1 MSHPLYG
8 IEIEID
14 AGQCGQVAHIEQ
26 YGTPWVNHERMPISL
41 PAVFMNPALCCSDN
55 ECRTFNR
62 PCAQQYMPVRFSR
75 GYGECGGHRDRG
87 DGAHH
92 PAAPGDAGLPHS
104 GGSARA
110 AGVTMRASI
119 LMPLMLLPLAA
130 CGPTSVAQAERECFE
145 RARLAAAPRGEVGL
159 IFATIGLSAG
169 VLVGLAAFVGHLYPV
184 FFRFKGG
191 KGVATAVGVLVGVNG
206 LLALATVG
214 TFAIVVYFSR
224 YVSLASMV
232 AAVFAPVFY
241 LFGDGVA
248 WQAVG
253 AEVLCLAVM
262 ALLLVWRHR
271 ENINR
276 LLAGTESKLGA
287 KKA

>member
-1 MSHPLYG
+1 MAWL
-8 IEIEID
+8 IQ
-14 AGQCGQVAHIEQ
+14 AG
-26 YGTPWVNHERMPISL
+26 
-41 PAVFMNPALCCSDN
+41 AV
-55 ECRTFNR
+55 
-62 PCAQQYMPVRFSR
+62 
-75 GYGECGGHRDRG
+75 
-87 DGAHH
+87 
-92 PAAPGDAGLPHS
+92 
-104 GGSARA
+104 
-110 AGVTMRASI
+110 
-119 LMPLMLLPLAA
+119 LAA
-130 CGPTSVAQAERECFE
+130 YLVGSLSFAVIVSQLMGLNDPRSYGSKNPGATNVLRSGSKKAAILTLLLDAVKGWLPVALILTFGQPYG
-145 RARLAAAPRGEVGL
+145 LGTGVAAVA
-159 IFATIGLSAG
+159 
-169 VLVGLAAFVGHLYPV
+169 GLAAFLGHLYPV
-184 FFRFKGG
+184 FFGFKGG
-191 KGVATAVGVLVGVNG
+191 KGVATAVGVLVGVNAW
-206 LLALATVG
+206 LALATVG